1 MNARINLMV
10 EGAIQVNPTRECD
23 LIVTG
28 VWNLETRDA
37 LMLADGGFRTDRAG
51 EQLSLQ
57 QLTDIGRTNDHHLTF
72 MCALPD
78 SGIRM
83 GIDRNEDEVPD
94 GD

>member
-1 MNARINLMV
+1 MVARAV
-10 EGAIQVNPTRECD
+10 QVNSTRECD
-23 LIVTG
+23 LIVKG
-28 VWNLETRDA
+28 VWNLESRA
-37 LMLADGGFRTDRAG
+37 LMLADGTFQTDRAG

-72 MCALPD
+72 LCTPPN

-83 GIDRNEDEVPD
+83 GIDRNEDGVLD

>member
-10 EGAIQVNPTRECD
+10 EHAIQVNPTRECD
-23 LIVTG
+23 LIVEG
-28 VWNLETRDA
+28 VWNLEARGA
-37 LMLADGGFRTDRAG
+37 LMLADGTFQTDRAG

-72 MCALPD
+72 MCTLPN
-78 SGIRM
+78 SGKRM
-83 GIDRNEDEVPD
+83 GIDRNEDEAPD